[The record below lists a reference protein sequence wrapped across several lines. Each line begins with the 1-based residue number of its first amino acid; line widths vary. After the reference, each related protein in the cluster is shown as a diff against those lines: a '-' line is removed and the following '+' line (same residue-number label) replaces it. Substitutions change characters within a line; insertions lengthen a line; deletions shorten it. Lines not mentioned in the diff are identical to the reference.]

1 MKVKHQLENRR
12 FELIDEKNHRWGEM
26 NYILRD
32 HILNITHVGVHE
44 SHRGEGL
51 GDLLVESGID
61 FAKKENLKIHPI
73 CTFAVHYLKK
83 HQQYDDLIQW

>member
-1 MKVKHQLENRR
+1 MKVKHELGNRR
-12 FELIDEKNHRWGEM
+12 FELIDEENNRWGEM

-32 HILNITHVGVHE
+32 NILNITHVGVHE

-51 GDLLVESGID
+51 GDLLVEAGID
-61 FAKKENLKIHPI
+61 FAKEEKLMIHPI

-83 HQQYDDLIQW
+83 HKEYNELIQW